1 MELVREYQKTQLTN
15 AEVEAQNHNAKIRER
30 YNRLLS
36 AEADQ
41 LASETHVQTPVQEVR
56 ASVLA
61 PEAPSYVSPVT
72 EDVPV
77 LEQVWKKQVPVIL
90 PV

>member
-15 AEVEAQNHNAKIRER
+15 TETEAQKHNAQIRER

-41 LASETHVQTPVQEVR
+41 LASETYAQAPVQEVR
-56 ASVLA
+56 ASVIA
-61 PEAPSYVSPVT
+61 PKRLLTLRP
-72 EDVPV
+72 
-77 LEQVWKKQVPVIL
+77 
-90 PV
+90 